1 MAVIHEELVLADRFS
16 ATFNKYIEAAKSS
29 GDYTKEVASA
39 SQMAKTE
46 ASLLASALNVEAAQ
60 AKAAEA
66 GQRQLAAASK
76 ADAAASNAA
85 AAAARAKAASLNEA
99 AAAAR
104 LEAASSAAAA
114 AESRAKAASYNEAA
128 AAARA
133 EAAQAKAAS
142 AAQDKMNNSMRQ
154 GSSAASGLESRLL
167 SLARAYVS
175 LRGAQSFVELADTFT
190 QTTARLE
197 RMNDGMQDTA
207 ELQNMIYQAAQRS
220 RGAYQETADMVA
232 KLGTLAPDAFSSN
245 KELVAFAEQIN
256 KQFALAGASGQG
268 AQAALLQLTQAMS
281 SGVLRGE
288 ELNSVLEQAPTIAQ
302 AIARYMGVTVGE
314 MRELASEGKITAQ
327 VVKNALFDAAE
338 DTNAAFDKIP
348 LTFGQAWTMAGNA
361 AVKAMEPAM
370 TRLNDLLNS
379 DLGRSAVNGLI
390 AAFELLGSAASGV
403 VDLLAMGAQ
412 WVADNWDFVCTV
424 LQFAGGVILALTAL
438 SVGSAIAQAAA
449 WAVVNW
455 PILLFIALI
464 GAVVTAMY
472 AMGMSSEEVFGII
485 GAGLGWLYALGYNLV
500 ASAWNLIATFAEFFA
515 NVFDNPVTAV
525 ANLFLGL
532 FNFIMDVVSA
542 AAGAIDALLGSNIS
556 GAVRG
561 FQNSVNDFVHDI
573 FGENQ
578 VKVERMEQINYKDV
592 MAEWGAAGSGLG
604 RALDNFNVNDLL
616 GGFSGGGAN
625 TGLPAAPDAS
635 GVPDTLK
642 GIKGDTAA
650 IKRSVS
656 LSEEDVK
663 LLVDMAERRY
673 VNNINLTA
681 QTPVITINGQNTGN
695 TEEDLRWL
703 ENALQKI
710 LTEQAASHT
719 DMSYK

>member
-1 MAVIHEELVLADRFS
+1 MAAIREELALADHFS
-16 ATFNKYIEAAKSS
+16 ATFNRYLGMLRQSTSASTAAAASQKQFDTAS
-29 GDYTKEVASA
+29 GKAGAALVRMAGAALDAASAIGDVDGSTVQASA
-39 SQMAKTE
+39 SCE
-46 ASLLASALNVEAAQ
+46 RASRS
-60 AKAAEA
+60 
-66 GQRQLAAASK
+66 
-76 ADAAASNAA
+76 
-85 AAAARAKAASLNEA
+85 
-99 AAAAR
+99 
-104 LEAASSAAAA
+104 
-114 AESRAKAASYNEAA
+114 
-128 AAARA
+128 
-133 EAAQAKAAS
+133 
-142 AAQDKMNNSMRQ
+142 QDRMNSSMRQ
-154 GSSAASGLESRLL
+154 GRSAASGLESRLL

>member
-29 GDYTKEVASA
+29 GDYTKEVAIA

-154 GSSAASGLESRLL
+154 GASAASGLESRLL

>member
-142 AAQDKMNNSMRQ
+142 AAQDRMNNSMRQ
-154 GSSAASGLESRLL
+154 GASAASGLESRLL

-327 VVKNALFDAAE
+327 VVKNALFAAAE

>member
-154 GSSAASGLESRLL
+154 GASAASGLESRLL

-424 LQFAGGVILALTAL
+424 MQFAGGVILALTAL

-515 NVFDNPVTAV
+515 NVFDNPVTAI

>member
-154 GSSAASGLESRLL
+154 GASAASGLESRLL

-379 DLGRSAVNGLI
+379 NLGRSAVNGLI

>member
-1 MAVIHEELVLADRFS
+1 
-16 ATFNKYIEAAKSS
+16 
-29 GDYTKEVASA
+29 
-39 SQMAKTE
+39 
-46 ASLLASALNVEAAQ
+46 
-60 AKAAEA
+60 
-66 GQRQLAAASK
+66 
-76 ADAAASNAA
+76 
-85 AAAARAKAASLNEA
+85 
-99 AAAAR
+99 
-104 LEAASSAAAA
+104 
-114 AESRAKAASYNEAA
+114 
-128 AAARA
+128 
-133 EAAQAKAAS
+133 
-142 AAQDKMNNSMRQ
+142 
-154 GSSAASGLESRLL
+154 
-167 SLARAYVS
+167 
-175 LRGAQSFVELADTFT
+175 
-190 QTTARLE
+190 
-197 RMNDGMQDTA
+197 MQDTA

-327 VVKNALFDAAE
+327 VVKNALFDAAK

>member
-46 ASLLASALNVEAAQ
+46 ASLLASAFNVEAAQ

-327 VVKNALFDAAE
+327 VVKNALFDAAK